1 MEKITRIFIFNL
13 ALLAGVVTF
22 VTTGHDY
29 WAIFFTFLLFVDKL

>member
-1 MEKITRIFIFNL
+1 MEKLTRIFIFNL

-22 VTTGHDY
+22 VTTDHNY